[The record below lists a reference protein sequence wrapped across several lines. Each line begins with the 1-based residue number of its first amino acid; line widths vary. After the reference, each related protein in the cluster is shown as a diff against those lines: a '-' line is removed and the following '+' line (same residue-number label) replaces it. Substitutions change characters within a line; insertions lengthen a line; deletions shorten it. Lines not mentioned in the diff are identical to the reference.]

1 MNGVGHSVVENAHG
15 RIEVGN
21 TYPFITSQI
30 GTDVPKWG
38 LTYGQRHRVY
48 NEKALRDSAAIELAK
63 VYHTVGAN
71 SKSFSID
78 LRKLLTLGELK

>member
-1 MNGVGHSVVENAHG
+1 MNGVGHSVVENEHG

-38 LTYGQRHRVY
+38 LTYGSRHRVFT
-48 NEKALRDSAAIELAK
+48 EKARRDSAAIELAK
-63 VYHTVGAN
+63 LYHTVGRD
-71 SKSFSID
+71 SKAF
-78 LRKLLTLGELK
+78 KLTLDSYLPLNQ

>member
-1 MNGVGHSVVENAHG
+1 MNGVGHSVVENEHG

-48 NEKALRDSAAIELAK
+48 DEQALRDSAAIELAK
-63 VYHTVGAN
+63 VYHTVGVN
-71 SKSFSID
+71 SKSFQ
-78 LRKLLTLGELK
+78 LTLERYLPLES

>member
-1 MNGVGHSVVENAHG
+1 MNGVGHSVVENEHG

-30 GTDVPKWG
+30 GTDIPKWG

-48 NEKALRDSAAIELAK
+48 DEKALRDSAAIELAK
-63 VYHTVGAN
+63 VYHTVVVN
-71 SKSFSID
+71 SKAF
-78 LRKLLTLGELK
+78 LLTLDSYLPLGS

>member
-1 MNGVGHSVVENAHG
+1 MNGVGHSVVENEHG

-38 LTYGQRHRVY
+38 LTYGSRHRVY
-48 NEKALRDSAAIELAK
+48 DERARRDTVAIELSK
-63 VYHTVGAN
+63 LYHTVGVN
-71 SKSFSID
+71 SKAFQLILDSYLPLES
-78 LRKLLTLGELK
+78 